1 MAFDEKLRRRV
12 KSLCFTRGVSVTAVS
27 GYCSFALQVEKTRKR
42 VRGRDLELVVGALV
56 TRYVG
61 LGLERKVL
69 EGIAFTVFNVSP
81 PKPEG

>member
-12 KSLCFTRGVSVTAVS
+12 KSLCFTHGVSVTAVS

-56 TRYVG
+56 RRYVT
-61 LGLERKVL
+61 LGLARQVL
-69 EGIAFTVFNVSP
+69 VDVAAKVFNITTQRAP
-81 PKPEG
+81 

>member
-1 MAFDEKLRRRV
+1 M
-12 KSLCFTRGVSVTAVS
+12 TAVS
-27 GYCSFALQVEKTRKR
+27 GYCNFALQVEKTRKR

-69 EGIAFTVFNVSP
+69 EAIRTQVFGVRAP
-81 PKPEG
+81 TAQ

>member
-12 KSLCFTRGVSVTAVS
+12 KSLCFTHGVSVTAVS

-42 VRGRDLELVVGALV
+42 VRGRDLQLVVGALV

-69 EGIAFTVFNVSP
+69 EAIALKVFNVTAP
-81 PKPEG
+81 TP

>member
-12 KSLCFTRGVSVTAVS
+12 KSVCYAHGVSVTAVS

-42 VRGRDLELVVGALV
+42 VKGRDLQLVVGALA

-61 LGLERKVL
+61 LGLEWKVL
-69 EGIAFTVFNVSP
+69 EAIALSVFNVTVP
-81 PKPEG
+81 AEP